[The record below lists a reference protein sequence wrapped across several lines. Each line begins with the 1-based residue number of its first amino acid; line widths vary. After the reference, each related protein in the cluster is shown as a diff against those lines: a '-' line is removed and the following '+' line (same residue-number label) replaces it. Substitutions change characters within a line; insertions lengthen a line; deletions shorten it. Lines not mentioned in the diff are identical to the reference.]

1 MHVGRSYRLLDF
13 AVWSRRGALYVLI
26 VSLVAVAAYSLP
38 PLAGFSIPWPI
49 VAVLGTSV
57 ALVAGFKNGQVLQRS
72 SDALQAF
79 AQIAAISRLLA
90 TLSCDFLD
98 KDTARRVILRHL
110 AWLTALRYSLRR
122 PMPWETV
129 SQGANRAF
137 RRRYYQI
144 QEDLTTLPQ
153 ALAPLL
159 GAEADMIAAR
169 PQPALALLYL
179 QGEEINA
186 LLKQSA
192 IPTQVYSELMK
203 LLRDC
208 HDQQARCD
216 RIKNTPYPR
225 QYAVVSAIFVV
236 IFATLLPFGV
246 VPTFPTMGG
255 SDGVLGTVMLWLS
268 VPFSVLIGWMYF
280 ALDLVGESTSNPF
293 EGNANDV
300 PISQISRDLEIEL
313 RTRLGDADLP
323 PALPPI
329 HGIAT

>member
-38 PLAGFSIPWPI
+38 ALAGFGIPWPI

-98 KDTARRVILRHL
+98 QETARRVILRHL

-129 SQGANRAF
+129 GKGANRAF
-137 RRRYYQI
+137 RRRYYRI
-144 QEDLTTLPQ
+144 QEDLATLPQ

-159 GAEADMIAAR
+159 GGEADAIAAR
-169 PQPALALLYL
+169 PQPALALLQL

-186 LLKQSA
+186 LLKQSTV
-192 IPTQVYSELMK
+192 PTQAYSELMK

-225 QYAVVSAIFVV
+225 QYAVVSALFVV

-246 VPTFPTMGG
+246 VPTLATTGG
-255 SDGVLGTVMLWLS
+255 AGGLLGTVMLWLS

-300 PISQISRDLEIEL
+300 PISQLTRDLEIEL
-313 RTRLGDADLP
+313 RAQLGDTDLP
-323 PALPPI
+323 PALPPV

>member
-13 AVWSRRGALYVLI
+13 AVWSRRGALYMLV

-72 SDALQAF
+72 SEALQAF

-90 TLSCDFLD
+90 SLSCDFLD
-98 KDTARRVILRHL
+98 KDTARRVIRRHL
-110 AWLTALRYSLRR
+110 AWLTALRFSLRR
-122 PMPWETV
+122 PMPWETAGKGV
-129 SQGANRAF
+129 NRAF
-137 RRRYYQI
+137 RRRYYQL
-144 QEDLTTLPQ
+144 QEDLSSLPQ
-153 ALAPLL
+153 ELQALL
-159 GAEADMIAAR
+159 GADAGGIAAQ
-169 PQPALALLYL
+169 PHPALTLLHL
-179 QGEEINA
+179 QGKEINA
-186 LLKQSA
+186 LLKQNA

-225 QYAVVSAIFVV
+225 QYAVVSTIFVV
-236 IFATLLPFGV
+236 IFGTLLPFGV
-246 VPTFPTMGG
+246 VPAFAAVAGAGG
-255 SDGVLGTVMLWLS
+255 AMIWLS

-300 PISQISRDLEIEL
+300 PISQICRELEIEL
-313 RTRLGDADLP
+313 RGRLGETDLP
-323 PALPPI
+323 HPLPPV

>member
-38 PLAGFSIPWPI
+38 PLAGFSIPWTI

-90 TLSCDFLD
+90 SLSCDFLD
-98 KDTARRVILRHL
+98 QDTARRVILRHI
-110 AWLTALRYSLRR
+110 AWLTALRYALRR

-144 QEDLTTLPQ
+144 QEDLTTLPE
-153 ALAPLL
+153 ALRPLL
-159 GAEADMIAAR
+159 GTAADAIAAR
-169 PQPALALLYL
+169 PQPALALLHQ
-179 QGEEINA
+179 QGEEINT
-186 LLKQSA
+186 LLKRSA

-246 VPTFPTMGG
+246 VPAFAALGG

-313 RTRLGDADLP
+313 RARLGDTDLP
-323 PALPPI
+323 PALPPV

>member
-1 MHVGRSYRLLDF
+1 MHVGRSYRLVDF
-13 AVWSRRGALYVLI
+13 AVWSRRGAIYVLI
-26 VSLVAVAAYSLP
+26 ISFVAVAAYSLP
-38 PLAGFSIPWPI
+38 PLAGFSIPWSI

-72 SDALQAF
+72 SEALQTF

-98 KDTARRVILRHL
+98 KDAARRVILRHL
-110 AWLTALRYSLRR
+110 SWITALRYALRR
-122 PMPWETV
+122 PLPWETV
-129 SQGANRAF
+129 SKGANQAF
-137 RRRYYQI
+137 RRRYFQI
-144 QEDLTTLPQ
+144 QEDLTPLPE
-153 ALAPLL
+153 ALRPML
-159 GAEADMIAAR
+159 GAEADTIAAR
-169 PQPALALLYL
+169 PQPALALLQL

-192 IPTQVYSELMK
+192 VPTQVYSELLK

-216 RIKNTPYPR
+216 RIKNSPYPR
-225 QYAVVSAIFVV
+225 QYAAVSAIFVV

-246 VPTFPTMGG
+246 VPAFAGLG
-255 SDGVLGTVMLWLS
+255 STDGVLGTLMLWLS

-300 PISQISRDLEIEL
+300 PISQISRDIEIEL
-313 RTRLGDADLP
+313 RARLGDTDLP
-323 PALPPI
+323 SPLPPV

>member
-13 AVWSRRGALYVLI
+13 ALWSRRGALYMLV

-57 ALVAGFKNGQVLQRS
+57 ALVAGFKNAQVLQRS
-72 SDALQAF
+72 SEALQAY
-79 AQIAAISRLLA
+79 AQIAAISRLLSSLA
-90 TLSCDFLD
+90 CDFLD
-98 KDTARRVILRHL
+98 NETASRVIRRHL
-110 AWLTALRYSLRR
+110 AWLTALRFSLRR
-122 PMPWETV
+122 PMPWETM
-129 SQGANRAF
+129 SKAANRAF
-137 RRRYYQI
+137 RRRYYQV
-144 QEDLTTLPQ
+144 QEDLASLPQ
-153 ALAPLL
+153 ELQPLL
-159 GAEADMIAAR
+159 GAEASSIAAE
-169 PQPALALLYL
+169 PKPALALLHL

-186 LLKQSA
+186 LLKQSTV
-192 IPTQVYSELMK
+192 PTQVYSELMK

-225 QYAVVSAIFVV
+225 QYAAVSTIFVV

-246 VPTFPTMGG
+246 VPTFAAMAGTGG
-255 SDGVLGTVMLWLS
+255 ALGAAMTWLS
-268 VPFSVLIGWMYF
+268 VPFSILIGWMYF

-313 RTRLGDADLP
+313 RARLGETDLP
-323 PALPPI
+323 PILQPV
-329 HGIAT
+329 HGIST

>member
-1 MHVGRSYRLLDF
+1 MHVGRSYRLVDF
-13 AVWSRRGALYVLI
+13 AVWSRRGALYVLV

-98 KDTARRVILRHL
+98 KDTASRVILRHL

-129 SQGANRAF
+129 GKGANRAF
-137 RRRYYQI
+137 RRRYYQV
-144 QEDLTTLPQ
+144 QEGLTTLPQ

-159 GAEADMIAAR
+159 GAEADTIAVH
-169 PQPALALLYL
+169 PQPTLTLLQL

-186 LLKQSA
+186 LLKQGSV
-192 IPTQVYSELMK
+192 PTQVYSELMK

-216 RIKNTPYPR
+216 RIKNSPYPR

-246 VPTFPTMGG
+246 VPTFAAMGG
-255 SDGVLGTVMLWLS
+255 ADSTLGTVMLWLS

-313 RTRLGDADLP
+313 RSRLGDTDLP
-323 PALPPI
+323 PALPPV